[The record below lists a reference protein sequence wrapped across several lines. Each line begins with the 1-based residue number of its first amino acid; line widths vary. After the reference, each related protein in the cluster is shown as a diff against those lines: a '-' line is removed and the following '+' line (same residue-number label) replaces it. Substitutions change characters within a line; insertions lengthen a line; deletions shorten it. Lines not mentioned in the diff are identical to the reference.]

1 MKCIDEKKMKLLQ
14 TILKFKEP
22 LDEEKGVGF
31 YVKGE
36 EFNLETVFVKKM
48 LAIANNQPIEILEK
62 EDLFFDLVGLVYEMK
77 KGLLDDDK
85 IALTK
90 YEIDDEGKLK
100 ETKIESIIDE
110 IITDLVDMQQIEDK
124 EKGLLYQAILSLVCE
139 VKENM

>member
-1 MKCIDEKKMKLLQ
+1 MKCVDEKKMKLLQ
-14 TILKFKEP
+14 NIIELKNP
-22 LDEEKGVGF
+22 IDEEEGLKIH
-31 YVKGE
+31 KIKI
-36 EFNLETVFVKKM
+36 ETVFVKKISD
-48 LAIANNQPIEILEK
+48 IANIQPIELKDK
-62 EDLFFDLVGLVYEMK
+62 ELLFHKLISLVCEMK
-77 KGLLDDDK
+77 KGSLDDDK

-90 YEIDDEGKLK
+90 IEIDDNGNLK

>member
-1 MKCIDEKKMKLLQ
+1 MQKL
-14 TILKFKEP
+14 KDKE
-22 LDEEKGVGF
+22 L
-31 YVKGE
+31 
-36 EFNLETVFVKKM
+36 
-48 LAIANNQPIEILEK
+48 
-62 EDLFFDLVGLVYEMK
+62 LFHKLISLVCEMK
-77 KGLLDDDK
+77 KGSLDDDK

-90 YEIDDEGKLK
+90 IEIDDKGNLK